1 MRVNSGVLLV
11 ALFFLAGALS
21 ACAEKNPQPMA
32 QEYPVPHQYIFA
44 VPYESAW
51 QGTVRAIS
59 EEERISTL
67 ERESGLIVTEYR
79 TINQL
84 VQNLISTAI
93 FGKVYKNGYTV
104 NLSEVASGQTRITI
118 RSKLLLEQL
127 TIYTSELQDERLN
140 AYMRQELF
148 RKICLNLQENT
159 GQCIPLFPDY
169 HGVSVSCPAPSSTS
183 VAGADGQSAPPPRV
197 GVKAKAAP
205 VKQIQQALIN
215 AGYAPGPVDGRMG
228 QRTRAAIRSFQQDKG
243 IVETGSI
250 DWSTLAALGF

>member
-21 ACAEKNPQPMA
+21 SCADKNQQPMA
-32 QEYPVPHQYIFA
+32 QEYPVPNQYIFA
-44 VPYESAW
+44 VPYENAW

-118 RSKLLLEQL
+118 GSKLLLEQL

-159 GQCIPLFPDY
+159 GQCITLFPDY
-169 HGVSVSCPAPSSTS
+169 HGVSVSCPAPSATS
-183 VAGADGQSAPPPRV
+183 VAGADGQSAPPLRV
-197 GVKAKAAP
+197 VAKAKAAP